1 MKFYYQIVTTPTAD
15 TPGTVTLLHFPN
27 KRYLFGRVSE
37 GTQRAM
43 TENGAKLS
51 GISQVFLTGPMSWNN
66 SGGLIGVILTKADGV
81 STSMTAQEAV
91 EREKEAN
98 RQKHGGQQ
106 PLGKSGA
113 KLQEQPAQ
121 PGAGEE
127 QHDLTVHGPRNLA
140 HTLATARR
148 FVFRKGLPVY
158 TKEYDTEGVW
168 GGQGNADDPFETP
181 TWFDE
186 NIKVWV
192 MPIKPSS
199 ASGFSSP
206 RKRSLDEFREDAS
219 QVVEVDRK
227 SQDQLAR
234 ESVVADMFNS
244 DWHLDSL
251 EETRLADVK
260 LPAQIFVRNPETKD
274 LEKYTGP
281 LPGNGTEVPE
291 MNVLVRKPWPGAS
304 IEKIPT
310 AQRCDESLCYIVKNH
325 NLRGKFDPKRA
336 MALGV
341 EKGRNFGMLTA
352 GESVKSADGKVITPE
367 MVMEPARP
375 GKGLAVMDLPS
386 SEYVQSLLSR
396 PEWKSPSVMS
406 NLEAFIW
413 ILGPGVG
420 DDPRLQK
427 FVASMPN
434 CKHIVS
440 SQDYCPNYLA
450 LQSAAGSAIRLARLR
465 PDNYAVPEHNNDA
478 RFLQTLSSINPIFAE
493 SQVSSPYLP
502 AEPGLIVNMEPEFKI
517 NTSEVVPRLN
527 IPTLLE
533 KMPSTA
539 VRRADIISK
548 RLRAPDQL
556 KRLEQFQKDLP
567 GADAE
572 IFTLGTGSSA
582 PSKYRNVS
590 STLVHV
596 PSSGYYLLDCGE
608 STLGQLQRQF
618 NPKKLREVLQNLRMV
633 WISHLHA
640 DHHLGIVSVLKA
652 WYQENYPDGVP
663 LSNAIEPSI
672 NKILEEKRL
681 FVVSDG
687 MMVEWLE
694 EYAGVEDFGFSKL
707 IPLCASP
714 YRHDGK
720 LKTSLVYRHCRAD
733 GSYPKREL
741 PESKPAQTELRYN
754 KDDPTTFLL
763 RKATGLTDLLTT
775 YVSHCRGAMAV
786 SLVFHSGFK
795 ISFSGDCR
803 PSNTFAEIG
812 EDSTVLIH
820 EATFDDSMAGS
831 AIAKK
836 HSTTGEAIQIGR
848 QMRARAILLTHF
860 SQRYQKIAEVE
871 QHDANEKPKATETPQ
886 QGTPTTTAAAPD
898 IPLDND
904 AQEDLTSGHR
914 WPRYTPE
921 SKKPAPAV
929 VPIVTAFDLMRVR
942 VRDMYT
948 LGAYAPATERLFTVI
963 ERAGAHDAR
972 LASLKQQLESKKQGK
987 NKKRNKNQKGKS
999 PPNGK
1004 RGASKSRSPSP
1015 SRQLLEPTPSIWD
1028 APESESGW
1036 SSSDSGKGASF

>member
-1 MKFYYQIVTTPTAD
+1 MKFFYQIVTTPTAD
-15 TPGTVTLLHFPN
+15 TPGTVALLHFPN

-43 TENGAKLS
+43 TENGTKLS

-81 STSMTAQEAV
+81 TTSVNAQEAV

-106 PLGKSGA
+106 QTGKSGA
-113 KLQEQPAQ
+113 RLQERAQ
-121 PGAGEE
+121 LGDGEE

-158 TKEYDTEGVW
+158 TKEYDTEGVSD
-168 GGQGNADDPFETP
+168 GLGTNADDPFETP

-186 NIKVWV
+186 NIKAWV
-192 MPIKPSS
+192 LPIKPSS
-199 ASGFSSP
+199 SSGFSSP
-206 RKRSLDEFREDAS
+206 RKRSLDEFREHAT

-234 ESVVADMFNS
+234 ESVVASMFNS

-251 EETRLADVK
+251 EETRLADVN

-281 LPGNGTEVPE
+281 LPGNGREVPE

-341 EKGRNFGMLTA
+341 EKGRKFGMLTL
-352 GESVKSADGKVITPE
+352 GESVESKDGKVITPE
-367 MVMEPARP
+367 MVMEPSRP

-386 SEYVQSLLSR
+386 PEYVQSLLSR
-396 PEWKSPSVMS
+396 PEWNSPSVMS

-434 CKHIVS
+434 CQHIVS
-440 SQDYCPNYLA
+440 SKDYCPNYLA

-465 PDNYAVPEHNNDA
+465 PDNYAVPEHNNDT
-478 RFLQTLSSINPIFAE
+478 RFLQTRSSINPIFGKSQE
-493 SQVSSPYLP
+493 SPSPFLP

-517 NTSEVVPRLN
+517 NTSEVIPRLN
-527 IPTLLE
+527 TASFLQR
-533 KMPSTA
+533 MPLSA
-539 VRRADIISK
+539 VRRADIISR
-548 RLRAPDQL
+548 RLRAPEQQ
-556 KRLEQFQKDLP
+556 KRLEQFHKDLP

-596 PSSGYYLLDCGE
+596 PGSGYYLLDCGE
-608 STLGQLQRQF
+608 STLGQLQRLF
-618 NPKKLREVLQNLRMV
+618 NPKELREVLQNLRMV

-663 LSNAIEPSI
+663 LSNTIEPSI

-707 IPLCASP
+707 VPLSASP
-714 YRHDGK
+714 FRQEDGK
-720 LKTSLVYRHCRAD
+720 LKTSLIYRHCRAD

-741 PESKPAQTELRYN
+741 PESKPAQSELRYN

-786 SLVFHSGFK
+786 SLVFDNGFK
-795 ISFSGDCR
+795 VSFSGDCR
-803 PSNTFAEIG
+803 PSSTFAEIG

-820 EATFDDSMAGS
+820 EATFHDSMAGS

-871 QHDANEKPKATETPQ
+871 QHDANEKPKATEVPQ
-886 QGTPTTTAAAPD
+886 QGTPTTTAAPD

-904 AQEDLTSGHR
+904 TQEDLTSS
-914 WPRYTPE
+914 YTTE
-921 SKKPAPAV
+921 FKTPAPAV

-948 LGAYAPATERLFTVI
+948 LGAYAPATERLFAVI
-963 ERAGAHDAR
+963 ERAGTQDAR
-972 LASLKQQLESKKQGK
+972 LTSLRQQHESKKPGK
-987 NKKRNKNQKGKS
+987 NKNKNKNKNQNSGGS
-999 PPNGK
+999 PPNGDK
-1004 RGASKSRSPSP
+1004 RASKSPSP
-1015 SRQLLEPTPSIWD
+1015 SREPLEPTPSIWD